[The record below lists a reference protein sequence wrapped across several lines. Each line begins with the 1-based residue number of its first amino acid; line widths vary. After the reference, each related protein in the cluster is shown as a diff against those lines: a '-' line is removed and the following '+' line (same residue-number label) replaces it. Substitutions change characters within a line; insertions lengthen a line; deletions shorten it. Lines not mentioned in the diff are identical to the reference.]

1 VNIYEKGEVIKTYPK
16 GQIEEVHMVAIY
28 HKTIPFDSMVALVK
42 EKRTPVTPLTN
53 KFHEKHIDRVL

>member
-1 VNIYEKGEVIKTYPK
+1 MIKTYPK